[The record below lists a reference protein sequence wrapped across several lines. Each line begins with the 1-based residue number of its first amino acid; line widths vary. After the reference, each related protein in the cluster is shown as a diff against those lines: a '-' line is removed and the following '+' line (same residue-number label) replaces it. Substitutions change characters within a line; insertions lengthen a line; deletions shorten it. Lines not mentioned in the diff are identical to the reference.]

1 MLQGLRN
8 QGWFFCLLLMAL
20 GLVPGSAMAQ
30 PEDVL
35 RQPRGLAHA
44 GIYPLRQLDPTL
56 DGSGVQFALIA
67 RSLTYADDGLP
78 ENDYQP
84 LLTHRCFQETALW
97 TLDNDLKLP
106 SVSPHATSVC
116 SILFG
121 RDPLAQHDV
130 LGTFAYEGAVPGAE
144 VQVFEFNHFMESRIF
159 KFLSQGVLTREDL
172 DADVIS
178 LSCGHDEETWW
189 TRGLEKLVDDR
200 GAIVV
205 GSIGNG
211 LAAEHPLLYPGA
223 AANLIG
229 VGVVDSV
236 RSDDP
241 MVAASHFGLAYP
253 EHSSC
258 GPTRDNRCKP
268 DLVAPGNCLV
278 ADAMNDNLYDLPG
291 NWSSFSAPVVA
302 GIAGQ
307 LVQKAK
313 DTLRLA
319 SAVSP
324 EAGGRVIKAILMNS
338 ATKLPHWHKG
348 KLTPDDD
355 HVVPLDYAQGAGL
368 ANAVEAYQ
376 QLVAGRQQ
384 PGVVQR
390 RGWDLNTLDT
400 RQNALR
406 TYRFTLRDLPRATVT
421 CTVVWNRRYAD
432 PLDLE
437 SVEQA
442 DLRLEL
448 WAIVPTDR
456 SQDVRVD
463 FSDSL
468 VDNVEHLYC
477 QTKPGYRQYE
487 LVVIL
492 NEDSVPVGVAEERY
506 AISWS
511 ALEPGGEP
519 AILPE
524 DLNSDGIVD
533 DQDLATLAAYR
544 QIHEESESAYA
555 IGDMDTNG
563 VLDDADASLIKQ
575 APTTQAFWYTP

>member
-1 MLQGLRN
+1 MLQGLQN
-8 QGWFFCLLLMAL
+8 QGWFFCLLLMVI
-20 GLVPGSAMAQ
+20 GLVPSSAMAQ
-30 PEDVL
+30 AEDDV
-35 RQPRGLAHA
+35 RQPQGLAHA
-44 GIYPLRQLDPTL
+44 GIYPLRQMDPTL
-56 DGSGVQFALIA
+56 DGSGVKMALIA
-67 RSLTYADDGLP
+67 RSLTYAEDGLP

-84 LLTHRCFQETALW
+84 LLGHRCFQETALL
-97 TLDNDLKLP
+97 TLDNGLKMP

-121 RDPLAQHDV
+121 RDPLAQHDE
-130 LGTFAYEGAVPGAE
+130 LGAFTYEGAVPEAQ
-144 VQVFEFNHFMESRIF
+144 VQIFEFNHFMESRVF
-159 KFLSQGVLTREDL
+159 KFLSQGALTREDL

-178 LSCGHDEETWW
+178 LSCGHDEESWW

-200 GAIVV
+200 GVIVV

-241 MVAASHFGLAYP
+241 AIKAAHFGLAYP

-278 ADAMNDNLYDLPG
+278 ADAVDENLYDLPG
-291 NWSSFSAPVVA
+291 NWSSFAAPVVA

-313 DTLRLA
+313 DTPRLA
-319 SAVSP
+319 MAVSP
-324 EAGGRVIKAILMNS
+324 EAGGRVIKALLMNS

-348 KLTPDDD
+348 RLTPEDDR
-355 HVVPLDYAQGAGL
+355 VVPLDYAQGAGL

-376 QLVAGRQQ
+376 QLVTGRQQ
-384 PGVVQR
+384 PGMVQR

-400 RQNALR
+400 QRNVAR
-406 TYRFTLRDLPRATVT
+406 AYRFTMRDLPQATVT

-437 SVEQA
+437 SVEQP

-448 WAIVPTDR
+448 LAVVSADR
-456 SQDVRVD
+456 SQDVLIDV
-463 FSDSL
+463 SDSP

-477 QTKPGYRQYE
+477 QTRPEYRHYE
-487 LVVIL
+487 LVVML
-492 NEDSVPVGVAEERY
+492 NEDSLPADFAEERY

-519 AILPE
+519 GILPE

-563 VLDDADASLIKQ
+563 ILDDADADRIKSRN
-575 APTTQAFWYTP
+575 AAQAFWYTP

>member
-1 MLQGLRN
+1 MLAIGGLGPGLARA
-8 QGWFFCLLLMAL
+8 QL
-20 GLVPGSAMAQ
+20 GTFM
-30 PEDVL
+30 
-35 RQPRGLAHA
+35 RQPQGLAHA
-44 GIYPLRQLDPTL
+44 GIYSVRELDPSL

-84 LLTHRCFQETALW
+84 LLRHSCFQDTVLL
-97 TLDNDLKLP
+97 TLDNGLKP
-106 SVSPHATSVC
+106 SRVSPHSTAVC

-121 RDPLAQHDV
+121 RDPVAQHAEF
-130 LGTFAYEGAVPGAE
+130 GAFAYEGAVPGAE
-144 VQVFEFNHFMESRIF
+144 VQIFEFNYFMESRIF
-159 KFLSQGVLTREDL
+159 RFLSQGTLTREEL
-172 DADVIS
+172 GADVIS
-178 LSCGHDEETWW
+178 LSCGHDEESWW
-189 TRGLEKLVDDR
+189 TRGLEKLVDHR

-211 LAAEHPLLYPGA
+211 IEAEHPLLYPGA

-236 RSDDP
+236 RSRDP
-241 MVAASHFGLAYP
+241 MVKAAYFGLAYP

-278 ADAMNDNLYDLPG
+278 ADAVNETRYDLPG
-291 NWSSFSAPVVA
+291 NWSSYAAPVVA

-313 DTLRLA
+313 DTPHLET
-319 SAVSP
+319 AVSA

-348 KLTPDDD
+348 RLTPDDD
-355 HVVPLDYAQGAGL
+355 PFVPLDYVQGAGL

-400 RQNALR
+400 ERNVAR
-406 TYRFTLRDLPRATVT
+406 AYRFTLRDLQEATVT
-421 CTVVWNRRYAD
+421 CTVVWNRRYED
-432 PLDLE
+432 PLNLE
-437 SVEQA
+437 SVEQS

-448 WAIVPTDR
+448 WAVSPTDR
-456 SQDVRVD
+456 TQKKLVNH
-463 FSDSL
+463 SDSA
-468 VDNVEHLYC
+468 VDNVEHIHFR
-477 QTKPGYRQYE
+477 TTSGYRQYE

-492 NEDSVPVGVAEERY
+492 NEPSMSTDTVEERY

-511 ALEPGGEP
+511 ALV
-519 AILPE
+519 ADSAHDILPE

-533 DQDLATLAAYR
+533 DQDLAMLAAYR
-544 QIHEESESAYA
+544 QIQRESDAAYA
-555 IGDMDTNG
+555 IGDMNTDG
-563 VLDDADASLIKQ
+563 ILDDADADHIKRHN
-575 APTTQAFWYTP
+575 ATQALWYTP